1 MVKDRLSEN
10 KSKDPLTRKQF
21 RKHLRQSRFTFDK
34 RLRFYK
40 KANQRRTSVKA
51 RSITEQQAT
60 TMLERKKWTG
70 P

>member
-21 RKHLRQSRFTFDK
+21 RKHLRQSQFTFDK

-51 RSITEQQAT
+51 RSITEQ
-60 TMLERKKWTG
+60 
-70 P
+70 